1 MLEIEGW
8 RDPETVV
15 MEVGRLV
22 SVPESGVVAHKIV
35 TVNAY
40 MYVCTCIA
48 EISKH

>member
-1 MLEIEGW
+1 MK
-8 RDPETVV
+8 
-15 MEVGRLV
+15 VGRLV